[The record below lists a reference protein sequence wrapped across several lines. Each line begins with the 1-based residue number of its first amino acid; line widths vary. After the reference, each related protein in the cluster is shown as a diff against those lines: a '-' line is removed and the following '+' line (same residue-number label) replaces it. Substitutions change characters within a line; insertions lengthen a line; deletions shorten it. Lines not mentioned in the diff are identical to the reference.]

1 MIFYGRGFFLFLIVL
16 ILRCLHGLSPFG
28 ERGAGYSLVVMRKLL
43 IAVPSLIVENRLC
56 VHGLQ

>member
-1 MIFYGRGFFLFLIVL
+1 MEGDFFLFLIVL
-16 ILRCLHGLSPFG
+16 VLRCSHGLSPFG
-28 ERGAGYSLVVMRKLL
+28 ERGAGYSLVVMHKLL